1 MVDRVG
7 KTGYNKHL
15 ATKEHTMSVQSVNA
29 EILAGNF
36 TQEQLSSIVD
46 AVKFARARLGDKTRN
61 TLRIGS
67 KVTFA
72 GRQGMQLVGTVEKI
86 AIKNIVVNTPQGK
99 WRVAA
104 SLLQAV

>member
-1 MVDRVG
+1 
-7 KTGYNKHL
+7 
-15 ATKEHTMSVQSVNA
+15 MSVQTINA
-29 EILAGNF
+29 EILQGTF
-36 TQEQLSSIVD
+36 TNEQLSSIVD
-46 AVKFARARLGDKTRN
+46 AVKFARARLADKTRN
-61 TLRIGS
+61 SLRIGS

-86 AIKNIVVNTPQGK
+86 AIKNVVVNTPQGR